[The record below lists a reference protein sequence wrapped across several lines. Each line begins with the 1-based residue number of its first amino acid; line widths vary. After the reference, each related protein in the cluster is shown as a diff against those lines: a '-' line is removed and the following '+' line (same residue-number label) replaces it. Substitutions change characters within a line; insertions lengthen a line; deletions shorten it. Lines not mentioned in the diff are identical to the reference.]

1 MAYEDDFERFRN
13 AFAEVTA
20 ATVVL
25 PEAAPIAAIL
35 GLIIS
40 DPAAMKK
47 ASQEWLS
54 VATTSIDDQCPSSSS
69 IKLLRESVR
78 TMAVNAGKDK
88 IWTGEAYQAFMGKV
102 DLLDKS
108 LDEIDRCG
116 QGAGR
121 TLDTSASVTHFLSW
135 LVGAYALV
143 IAMIAAYVLA
153 STVYP
158 PMHAQARVAASRAVI
173 GLWKGL
179 KEVFGSHTKF
189 IWKASAVVAVAGAA
203 FGQFTRMLPMMSA
216 LNQSAPNLIEAKAVW
231 NPAELTIGDDPMP
244 KMKAPDTSIVPE
256 MGI

>member
-1 MAYEDDFERFRN
+1 MAYEDDYERFRN

-20 ATVVL
+20 ASVVL
-25 PEAAPIAAIL
+25 PEAMGIAALL
-35 GLIIS
+35 GVVIS

-108 LDEIDRCG
+108 LDKIDRCG
-116 QGAGR
+116 QGAGQ
-121 TLDTSASVTHFLSW
+121 TLDTSATVTHVLSILAEW
-135 LVGAYALV
+135 IAIIV
-143 IAMIAAYVLA
+143 AMIAAFVLA

-158 PMHAQARVAASRAVI
+158 PMHAQARIAAARAVI

-179 KEVFGSHTKF
+179 KEVMGTHQKF
-189 IWKASAVVAVAGAA
+189 IWKASALVAIAGAA
-203 FGQFTRMLPMMSA
+203 FGQFTRMLPQMSA

-244 KMKAPDTSIVPE
+244 KMKEPDTSFLPE
-256 MGI
+256 IGI